1 MPKQILL
8 YSESTNEKFD
18 NFKDLFQ
25 SLSENGIIVNHLENG
40 KIKTN
45 KGTFE
50 FTYIETENSVEDF
63 KENVEVYRTTLR
75 ESVMLLKRQG
85 IEVSK
90 TELNKLAKQ
99 FEFLTEDTEVEEET
113 DSEENNVSETE
124 EDSEIKKET
133 E

>member
-40 KIKTN
+40 KIETN

-50 FTYIETENSVEDF
+50 FTYIETENTVEDF

-99 FEFLTEDTEVEEET
+99 FEFLTEDIEVEEET
-113 DSEENNVSETE
+113 DSEENNVSDTE
-124 EDSEIKKET
+124 EDSEIKEET